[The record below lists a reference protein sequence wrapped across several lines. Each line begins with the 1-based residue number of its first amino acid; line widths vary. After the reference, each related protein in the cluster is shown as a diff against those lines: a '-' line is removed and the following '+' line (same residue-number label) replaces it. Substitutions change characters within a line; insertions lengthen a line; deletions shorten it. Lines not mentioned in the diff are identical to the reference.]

1 MINIYTEKEIEIM
14 QQGGRILAKIM
25 KKIIKEVRPGIA
37 TDYLNKVAEDLIFSY
52 GRAKLD
58 SNHAQRGGA
67 ESSFK
72 GFNNYPKALCVS
84 INEEIVHGLPSER
97 KLKQGDILSL
107 DLGIRFKGYCTDL
120 AVTIPVGKVDKRVA
134 EIIEVTK
141 KALDIGIKQC
151 KAGNSLNDIGA
162 AIQKYVE
169 SQGLNVVRELCGHGI
184 GKKIHEDPQILNYA
198 HPSTALRTEL
208 RPGMVLALEPM
219 VVMGDWRIE
228 KGKDGFSYKTK
239 DNSPSSHFEHTIA
252 ITKKGTVILTR
263 A

>member
-1 MINIYTEKEIEIM
+1 MINIYIPKEIKIM

-25 KKIIKEVRPGIA
+25 KEIVKKVKPGIA
-37 TDYLNKVAEDLIFSY
+37 TDYLNKIAEGLIFSY
-52 GRAKLD
+52 GT
-58 SNHAQRGGA
+58 

-151 KAGNSLNDIGA
+151 KAGNSLNDIGST
-162 AIQKYVE
+162 IQKYVE
-169 SQGLNVVRELCGHGI
+169 SQGFNVVRELCGHGI
-184 GKKIHEDPQILNYA
+184 GKEVHEDPQILNYGGA
-198 HPSTALRTEL
+198 PSSDGVKLK
-208 RPGMVLALEPM
+208 PGMVLALEPM

-239 DNSPSSHFEHTIA
+239 DNSLSSHFEHTIA
-252 ITKKGTVILTR
+252 IRKKGPIILTR
-263 A
+263 

>member
-1 MINIYTEKEIEIM
+1 MIKLYNEEEIQVM
-14 QQGGRILAKIM
+14 RKGGEILAKIM
-25 KKIIKEVRPGIA
+25 EELKKRVKPGI
-37 TDYLNKVAEDLIFSY
+37 TTKGLDKVASDLIFS
-52 GRAKLD
+52 AKGEFA
-58 SNHAQRGGA
+58 SGGKIQP
-67 ESSFK
+67 SFK
-72 GFNNYPKALCVS
+72 GFNNYPAVLCTS

-151 KAGNSLNDIGA
+151 KAGNSLNDIGST
-162 AIQKYVE
+162 IQKYVE
-169 SQGLNVVRELCGHGI
+169 SQGFNVVRELCGHGI
-184 GKKIHEDPQILNYA
+184 GKEVHEDPQILNYGGA
-198 HPSTALRTEL
+198 PSSDGVKLK
-208 RPGMVLALEPM
+208 PGMVLALEPM

-239 DNSPSSHFEHTIA
+239 DNSLSSHFEHTIA
-252 ITKKGTVILTR
+252 ITKKGPIILTR
-263 A
+263 